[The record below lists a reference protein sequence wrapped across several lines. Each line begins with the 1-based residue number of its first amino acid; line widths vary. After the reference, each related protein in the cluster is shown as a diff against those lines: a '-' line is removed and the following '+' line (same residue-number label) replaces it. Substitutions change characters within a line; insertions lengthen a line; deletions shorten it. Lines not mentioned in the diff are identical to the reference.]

1 MVEEVLFQPSP
12 GAIVDCDLP
21 EAPDIEIASTA
32 GIGKFVSPYY
42 DSMIAQII
50 AHGSDREDTAHKL
63 SAYLDRVK
71 ITGIATNVP
80 LVKQVL
86 RDSTFLGGD
95 YDTDYLKGFLASTD
109 TACLIEEIEAAAGT
123 SAGAIDRS
131 AIALED
137 SDELRV
143 LSPTTGIFYLA
154 PSPAEADYVQA
165 GQQVGMGDTLCQL
178 EAFKIF
184 TPLRLADFNTGEEPL
199 YGAERYEIA
208 RINVAS
214 GQQVNTGD
222 LLFVVRPVA

>member
-1 MVEEVLFQPSP
+1 M
-12 GAIVDCDLP
+12 DCDLP

-50 AHGSDREDTAHKL
+50 AHGSDRQDTAHKL
-63 SAYLDRVK
+63 AAYLDRVK

-86 RDSTFLGGD
+86 RDPTFLSGD
-95 YDTDYLKGFLASTD
+95 YDTDYLKGFLAKTD
-109 TACLIEEIEAAAGT
+109 TPCLIEEIEAAAGA

-154 PSPAEADYVQA
+154 PSPAEPDYVQA
-165 GQQVGMGDTLCQL
+165 GQQVGTGDTLCQL

-184 TPLRLADFNTGEEPL
+184 TPLRLADFNTGDEPL
-199 YGAERYEIA
+199 YEAESYEIA

-214 GQQVNTGD
+214 GQQVNAGD
-222 LLFVVRPVA
+222 LLFVVRPVV